1 MLTKQLP
8 SASLLKK
15 IKKKQ
20 TESCCLFQTTCCISA
35 IQTDKLLKDADDPQV
50 SQTQEEEHGEMF
62 TAWKP
67 HIYRVRICLGACVR
81 LTTPVLTEPAAS
93 QQTVCAQ
100 QDAAA
105 AFLWHRMFFPCCQ
118 PPPSQL
124 RLTPWT
130 LTAGRW
136 ESGRSSGCRGG
147 VEPLIGVWC

>member
-50 SQTQEEEHGEMF
+50 SQTQEEHGEMF